1 MAGGGGRPTS
11 VLLLFD
17 VDHFSVDVT
26 LAIGGCIVLENP
38 IKITLGGFMGD
49 DFDL

>member
-38 IKITLGGFMGD
+38 IKITLGFFGGD

>member
-26 LAIGGCIVLENP
+26 LAIGGCIVLKNP
-38 IKITLGGFMGD
+38 IKITLGVFRGD
-49 DFDL
+49 TSDL